1 MYQLKSE
8 YRRGSCYTPSVL
20 HFSKQEEEPHKV
32 GETDTYD
39 LGQKVKLEADGVV
52 KGCVSSCFGF
62 VYERRRSRCQNLEAE
77 PGMVRGFENQSDDG
91 RKVYDDNEIW
101 RVMKVQMGTA
111 KY

>member
-1 MYQLKSE
+1 M
-8 YRRGSCYTPSVL
+8 L

-62 VYERRRSRCQNLEAE
+62 VYERLGSRCQNLEAE
-77 PGMVRGFENQSDDG
+77 PGMVRGFESQSDDG
-91 RKVYDDNEIW
+91 RKVYDENEIW

-111 KY
+111 KYQQRRYGPSGQEAYPG